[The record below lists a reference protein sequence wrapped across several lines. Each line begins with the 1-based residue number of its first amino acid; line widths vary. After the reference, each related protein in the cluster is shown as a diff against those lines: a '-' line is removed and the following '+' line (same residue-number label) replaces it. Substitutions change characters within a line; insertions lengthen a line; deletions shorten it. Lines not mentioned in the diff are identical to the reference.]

1 MEHCARK
8 DALIRSPTGIEAGLE
23 EHLASMERP
32 DRIPIEDRAG
42 LGRGL
47 LNGVG
52 MEASRPAPNSP
63 HCYSCVIHS
72 IATPKLL
79 RT

>member
-8 DALIRSPTGIEAGLE
+8 DAPIRSPTGIEAGLR

-47 LNGVG
+47 LIGFG
-52 MEASRPAPNSP
+52 MEASLPAPNSP
-63 HCYSCVIHS
+63 HRYSYVIHS
-72 IATPKLL
+72 IVTRSQTA
-79 RT
+79 